1 MNILSKIKRYQHIIA
16 TNIRYPKKISNLSG
30 IYYATLRKPVK
41 HCFPPFSLDIE
52 PTIRCNLRCSSC
64 QSPYLKREQK
74 DMSFSFFKGILD
86 QFDTLLEIKIT
97 GMGEPLLNKNFF
109 EMVNYAKEKNI
120 SVFSFSNGK
129 VIDKNI
135 AQEIINSG
143 LREITISVD
152 GATSKTHNSIR
163 VGSDLEQVLGAIEM
177 LVADRGKLKYPIISV
192 WFVGR
197 KSNIHE
203 ISELLD
209 ICKKINIDY
218 LTCQHDLTFWG
229 KEQWKEKIKNDALSK
244 DIKFTEEIIK
254 DAQKKAAY
262 LGVRYINFQ
271 KNKFYNKFGKECYW
285 PWRSC
290 FIATDGRVVPCC
302 LIADPEVVSLG
313 DLSKMS
319 FKEVWNNEK
328 YQDFRRSI
336 KEHNIPPSCSDCY
349 EEN

>member
-1 MNILSKIKRYQHIIA
+1 MNILSKIKRYQHVTI
-16 TNIRYPKKISNLSG
+16 TNIRNPKKIFNLSG
-30 IYYATLRKPVK
+30 AYYATLTKPLK
-41 HCFPPFSLDIE
+41 HNFFPFSLDIE

-74 DMSFSFFKGILD
+74 DLTFSLYKSILD
-86 QFDTLLEIKIT
+86 QFNTLLEIKIT
-97 GMGEPLLNKNFF
+97 GMGEPLLNKDFF
-109 EMVNYAKEKNI
+109 KMVNYAKEKDI

-129 VIDKNI
+129 IIDQSI
-135 AQEIINSG
+135 AWEIVKSG

-163 VGSDLEQVLGAIEM
+163 VGSDLEQVLGAVEM
-177 LVADRGKLKYPIISV
+177 LVAARGKLRYPIISV

-203 ISELLD
+203 LSTLLD
-209 ICKKINIDY
+209 ICKELNIDY

-229 KEQWKEKIKNDALSK
+229 KEQWREKIGDDALSK
-244 DIKFTEEIIK
+244 NAQFTEEVIR

-262 LGVRYINFQ
+262 LKLKFISFQ
-271 KNKFYNKFGKECYW
+271 KNKFSHKFGKECYW

-290 FIATDGRVVPCC
+290 FIATDGKVVPCC

-313 DLSKMS
+313 DLSKIS
-319 FKEVWNNEK
+319 FKEIWNGKN
-328 YQDFRRSI
+328 YQDFRRNI
-336 KEHNIPPSCSDCY
+336 KEHNIPTYCSDCY
-349 EEN
+349 EN